1 MCQMPA
7 SAFATPRE
15 VQSPCAS
22 LVSEI
27 QRVHFVAFSTEHDM
41 SQGSEQL
48 QWLEADLSAASRN
61 AEVDWIVAFAHK
73 PLYCSTNDFNDCGR
87 NNVEYI
93 RPNIEPL
100 FERYGV
106 DLYLTGH
113 VHNYE
118 RTWPVLNDTA
128 VSTDPATAYVHA
140 KAPTHV
146 VVGMSGDD
154 EGLTDRWMTDVK
166 SWSAVRHAELGWARL
181 SFARDG
187 VCSTSD
193 MTLKFEYV
201 LSKDGSVYDTFT
213 LRKSPAA
220 SSQPSWCNDA

>member
-1 MCQMPA
+1 MIL
-7 SAFATPRE
+7 PRDLWLGAADDE
-15 VQSPCAS
+15 AKEAARQKILDRFGP
-22 LVSEI
+22 
-27 QRVHFVAFSTEHDM
+27 Q
-41 SQGSEQL
+41 QL

-128 VSTDPATAYVHA
+128 VSTDPATAYVDSQRMA
-140 KAPTHV
+140 Q
-146 VVGMSGDD
+146 
-154 EGLTDRWMTDVK
+154 
-166 SWSAVRHAELGWARL
+166 
-181 SFARDG
+181 
-187 VCSTSD
+187 
-193 MTLKFEYV
+193 
-201 LSKDGSVYDTFT
+201 
-213 LRKSPAA
+213 AA
-220 SSQPSWCNDA
+220 SHTPALHPNPPGTSPNT